1 VHGTPTMK
9 TWLGERIKNFGIKA
23 KLNVVVLNVRS
34 HGKMFEVLEQVLSG
48 GKKKKYE
55 GNSKY
60 G

>member
-1 VHGTPTMK
+1 MK